1 MHRKVRDSSISGRG
15 VALGVA
21 MAVAATVALAWPA
34 LALAAPFSS
43 WINLTARASV
53 DDAGN
58 QGLDVY
64 GNYNGSSYPAISS
77 GGRYVL
83 FYSNCSFVTTDTNV
97 GEGPI
102 GDWYLKDTTSGAVE
116 LVSIW
121 SDGGLA
127 DAGARTDARGD
138 VSADGSKVVFDTEA
152 KLVAD
157 DDNSTSDVYYRN
169 LETGVTSRVSVDA
182 LGLQGTGANE
192 NRYGSTGPSM
202 SDDGASVAFVSG
214 NQFVSAD
221 TNNGSDIYVKD
232 TTDDSSIAF
241 ASGGLEG
248 ASSNGYSENCDIS
261 ADGRFVAFDS
271 YATNLVVDDRN
282 EQMDVFVYDRQ
293 NPTQT
298 ARVSVGLEGRESGGQ
313 SVRPSISADGRY
325 VAFQSTASNLVS
337 GDANTYCD
345 IYVFDR
351 SNNTTKR
358 ASVGLGGEP
367 NADCDRPSISAD
379 GRYVAF
385 YSEASNLVADET
397 NGKRH
402 VFVRDLVENR
412 TTMVSVSTEH
422 EQGNDYSY
430 TPSISGSGLK
440 VAYESDASNL
450 VLNDTNGY
458 NDIFVSTLAPPVDT
472 VTELPR
478 SGTSAGRPWTRWIVR
493 RNSRA
498 LVYGYLSSWHKI
510 GTYPVTLNCYRYENG
525 AWVLRKSVGLK
536 VTRNRP
542 KRPTKYAGYV
552 RLPLRGRWKLV
563 ATHAHAGYQPDISGA
578 RYFWVR

>member
-1 MHRKVRDSSISGRG
+1 MHRKVRVSSISGRG

-43 WINLTARASV
+43 WVTLTARASV
-53 DDAGN
+53 DAAGN
-58 QGLDVY
+58 QGLDTNE
-64 GNYNGSSYPAISS
+64 NYDGSSNPAISS

-83 FYSNCSFVTTDTNV
+83 FYSKCSFVTTDTNV

-121 SDGGLA
+121 SDGSQA
-127 DAGARTDARGD
+127 DAGARTDAMGD
-138 VSADGSKVVFDTEA
+138 VSADGRKVVFDTDA

-157 DDNSTSDVYYRN
+157 DDNDASDVYYRN
-169 LETGVTSRVSVDA
+169 LDTGVTSRVSVDA
-182 LGLQGTGANE
+182 AGAQGLGVDS
-192 NRYGSTGPSM
+192 NRYESWGSSI
-202 SDDGASVAFVSG
+202 SDDGASVAFESRNWFVPADTSG
-214 NQFVSAD
+214 N
-221 TNNGSDIYVKD
+221 SDIYVKN
-232 TTDDSSIAF
+232 TTDDSSIEC
-241 ASGGLEG
+241 ASAGLGG
-248 ASSNGYSENCDIS
+248 ATANGDSLHCDIS
-261 ADGRFVAFDS
+261 ADGRFVAFASQASNLIAGDTND
-271 YATNLVVDDRN
+271 AT
-282 EQMDVFVYDRQ
+282 DVFVYDRQ

-298 ARVSVGLEGRESGGQ
+298 TRVSVGLEGAQPDGQ
-313 SVRPSISADGRY
+313 SAWPSISADGRY
-325 VAFQSTASNLVS
+325 VAFQSFASNLVE
-337 GDANTYCD
+337 GDTNGQYD
-345 IYVFDR
+345 VFVFDR
-351 SNNTTKR
+351 VTGKTKR

-367 NADCDRPSISAD
+367 NAECERPSISAD

-385 YSEASNLVADET
+385 YSEASNLVADDT
-397 NGKRH
+397 NEKQD
-402 VFVRDLVENR
+402 VFVRDLVGNR

-422 EQGNDYSY
+422 ELGDDRSGA
-430 TPSISGSGLK
+430 PSISGSGLK

-478 SGTSAGRPWTRWIVR
+478 SGTSVGRPWTRWSVR

-498 LVYGYLSSWHKI
+498 LVYGYLSTWHKR
-510 GTYPVTLNCYRYENG
+510 GTSPVTLNCYRLENG
-525 AWVLRKSVGLK
+525 VWVLRKTAAVKAGAS
-536 VTRNRP
+536 TRSR
-542 KRPTKYAGYV
+542 RTKYAGYV
-552 RLPLRGRWKLV
+552 RLPLKGRWKIV
-563 ATHAHAGYQPDISGA
+563 AEHAHPGYQVDSSAP